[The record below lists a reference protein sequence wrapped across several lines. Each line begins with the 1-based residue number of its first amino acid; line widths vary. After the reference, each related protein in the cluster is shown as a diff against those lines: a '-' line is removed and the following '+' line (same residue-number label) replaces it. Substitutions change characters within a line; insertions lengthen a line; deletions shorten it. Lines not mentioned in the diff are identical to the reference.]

1 MLEII
6 GIILLCNKNAANV
19 IKRGR
24 KPTVFVCLTV
34 GLWLGMEALGALI
47 GFTSGLEA
55 GAYILALLFAA
66 MGGLAS
72 YLIAKNARPGNY
84 VPQAQAMAQQ
94 IADNAQALDSPAQIT
109 IMRERSMVG
118 ALVTWSF
125 TLNSRPIGRLGN
137 GKSLKASTAQRQNI
151 LRATDA
157 YGTEIAPFV
166 FDVESGGAA
175 EIHFKAIKFL
185 PARSRGIF
193 PATAPPSGSA
203 PVPEQAS
210 FCHTCGKPF
219 EQDASFCE
227 KCGTKRF
234 VAQPASPQP
243 ASPRPGASSD
253 CAPAASAVFLGQE
266 AALSLAPNHARAGW
280 TVLWLFLGW
289 SVVFALHCIRGLRML
304 YSAEAGYLIAD
315 VLLGVAVYLL
325 LQRGLKYK
333 LYAASVAILQV
344 LLSVWNQGA
353 YQMNTQTAI
362 HLFRLRDLF
371 APILYV
377 RYFFGELFTTAVIM
391 GAAAL
396 FGWLLRGK
404 PEKRRAT
411 QAGLYTAG
419 IALIFLPLNLIIR
432 TRGQLGMMPPLH
444 LFSILLGNAV
454 GALAIFL
461 AVLALYHLHRLQ
473 AGRVRLQGW
482 AKAWCWICTIGMGA
496 AAVILLAIAAG
507 AAVVVTYTIQLVFS
521 LFALAG
527 FILLL
532 CGRRAGFYFILFGAF
547 IALTGQFQSALQML
561 LYRAPMF
568 IAPFIGSIL
577 GVLNPVITWLSIRG
591 SWHWDAAPTAVG
603 QTAAPALQPSTSL
616 QPAGKPEAAAQP
628 ATSVQAATPTPQ
640 PATPPPPASK
650 PQPSVQAAAP
660 ETQSAQNNPAAPGPV
675 MVVFATESD
684 RAAAMAIFG
693 NTASY
698 FSAEHCIEKV
708 RQTFGLAPDFPIRYV
723 ERGEWGGPMAEQNG
737 NGFTLDMDFVKMK
750 QLRYLVGPMD
760 RTPEEALSAIESA
773 QAMQLPNLGLLW
785 LCVRI
790 GG

>member
-6 GIILLCNKNAANV
+6 GIILLCNKNAANAL
-19 IKRGR
+19 KRGR

-55 GAYILALLFAA
+55 GAYALALLFAA
-66 MGGLAS
+66 MGGFAS
-72 YLIAKNARPGNY
+72 YLIAKNAKPGNY
-84 VPQAQAMAQQ
+84 VPQARAMAQQ

-125 TLNSRPIGRLGN
+125 TLNGRPTGRLGN
-137 GKSLKASTAQRQNI
+137 GKSLTASTAQRQNI

-175 EIHFKAIKFL
+175 EIHFKANKFL

-193 PATAPPSGSA
+193 PATVPPSGSA
-203 PVPEQAS
+203 PASEQAS

-219 EQDASFCE
+219 EQAASFCE
-227 KCGTKRF
+227 KCGTRRF

-253 CAPAASAVFLGQE
+253 YAPAASAVFSGQE
-266 AALSLAPNHARAGW
+266 AALPLAPNHARAGW

-325 LQRGLKYK
+325 LQRELKYK
-333 LYAASVAILQV
+333 LYATSIAILQV
-344 LLSVWNQGA
+344 LLSVWSQGA

-371 APILYV
+371 APILYA
-377 RYFFGELFTTAVIM
+377 RYFFGELFATAVIM

-419 IALIFLPLNLIIR
+419 IALIFLPLSLIIR

-461 AVLALYHLHRLQ
+461 AVLVLYHLHRLQ
-473 AGRVRLQGW
+473 SGRIRLQGW

-496 AAVILLAIAAG
+496 AAVVLLAIAAG

-532 CGRRAGFYFILFGAF
+532 RGRRAGFYFILFGAF

-591 SWHWDAAPTAVG
+591 SWHKDAAPTAAG
-603 QTAAPALQPSTSL
+603 QTTAPAAQPATSVQATTPTPQPATPP

-628 ATSVQAATPTPQ
+628 A
-640 PATPPPPASK
+640 
-650 PQPSVQAAAP
+650 AP
-660 ETQSAQNNPAAPGPV
+660 ETKSAQNSPAAPGPV

-693 NTASY
+693 NAASY

-708 RQTFGLAPDFPIRYV
+708 RQTFRLAPDFPIRYV